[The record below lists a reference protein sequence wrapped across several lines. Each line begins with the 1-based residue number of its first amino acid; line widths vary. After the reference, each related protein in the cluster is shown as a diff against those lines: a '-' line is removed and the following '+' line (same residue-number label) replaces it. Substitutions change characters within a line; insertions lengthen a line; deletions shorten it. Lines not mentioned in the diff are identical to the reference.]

1 MEKIN
6 FNFSLKNIS
15 TSRRSSYRLKLI
27 DQTKN
32 VYKLIRWK
40 AFFLLK
46 NNYSNEIARETFG
59 FKSKL
64 HPAQITE
71 KQSFKKDL
79 LDMIK
84 SSKFRNVENDFES
97 KMKHDIL
104 KIISFP
110 DVFVFADKKT
120 NLYEIPPNDYKR
132 LLHEKIKKAFK
143 KSTKRLEIA
152 INVEAKHITGNIKL
166 DNHIESF
173 VHTLAFIT
181 LKDHKENCKTSHP
194 CCLIYPSK
202 SELGK
207 ISKVILVNRNRRF
220 FVFVLYFP

>member
-1 MEKIN
+1 MEKMN
-6 FNFSLKNIS
+6 LNFSLKNIP

-27 DQTKN
+27 DQTEN

-64 HPAQITE
+64 HGAQITE

-79 LDMIK
+79 PDMTK
-84 SSKFRNVENDFES
+84 PLKVRNVEDDFES

-104 KIISFP
+104 KIISSP
-110 DVFVFADKKT
+110 NVFVFADKKK

-132 LLHEKIKKAFK
+132 LLHEKIKKAYK
-143 KSTKRLEIA
+143 K
-152 INVEAKHITGNIKL
+152 
-166 DNHIESF
+166 
-173 VHTLAFIT
+173 
-181 LKDHKENCKTSHP
+181 
-194 CCLIYPSK
+194 
-202 SELGK
+202 
-207 ISKVILVNRNRRF
+207 
-220 FVFVLYFP
+220 